1 MMSDTTEKYLMKT
14 LKGFAKEYADKI
26 EKLDDPDYRDLDDLE
41 GMLNA
46 MLTIVKLLENNY

>member
-1 MMSDTTEKYLMKT
+1 MSEKYLMT
-14 LKGFAKEYADKI
+14 VLEGFAKEYA
-26 EKLDDPDYRDLDDLE
+26 EKVSKMSDPDYRDLDDLE